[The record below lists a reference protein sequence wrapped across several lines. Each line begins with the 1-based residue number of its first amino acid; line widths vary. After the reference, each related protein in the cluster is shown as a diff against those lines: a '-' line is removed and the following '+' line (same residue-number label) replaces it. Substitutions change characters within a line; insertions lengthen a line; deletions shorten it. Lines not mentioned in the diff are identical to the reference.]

1 MPTIQEVR
9 QVFPQYDDLS
19 DEQLLT
25 GIHKKFYSDI
35 PVEDFM
41 SRFSSAPQ
49 QSAQPPQGGSA
60 LGTALGS
67 VVSGGGGL
75 LSTVGSL
82 GGMVLPG
89 VGYDNAL
96 TRAGRDVQQYGES
109 LMSEEMRAKRAA
121 LSEAVKR
128 AEDQGLV
135 AEASAALRMLAQNP
149 SLIGSMLLEQIPM
162 FVATG
167 GVGRAAMGAVQLGT
181 RGAVRAAAAGAER
194 QAAVEAA
201 EQLAGRVGTGTAIG
215 TGAALQGGEVA
226 GQAYQDVMSLPDAT
240 LASSPAYQA
249 LTQRMSA
256 EEARRTLAEEAA
268 QQAGLMG
275 AGISGA
281 AAALLPG
288 AEKALFSKQ
297 LSERVVRRVLTG
309 AAGEGAQEAIEEGG
323 GQVAQNI
330 AARRADTERDITRGA
345 AGAAAIGGTLGA
357 IMGGGIAGVRGP
369 TPPPAEPRSPITQQ
383 LINDYVAGRDLPPEA
398 IAAVENA
405 IVSGETLAPPAEP
418 TTQAAAPVPPLLE
431 APPQQPLLEAPT
443 QPPVTE
449 APTEP
454 TTETD
459 VTQPV
464 TPVEQPVVEAA
475 VPEQPTQQS
484 LGRDQELAE
493 AAGLDAEGNVNYERV
508 AAVRQ
513 ELGVPPTRWQDLPRE
528 DQERVLERLRQ
539 QDLSARD
546 IPEVAQPV
554 VEAAVPADVDPKE
567 ELRKARIAERRAERI
582 IKQTT
587 NPNTRAFAQAQLA
600 QAQEARA
607 NAEGTIKAQEAAA
620 AKEEQGRL
628 RTAFKRADET
638 INKRLGE
645 LEKMGTQGK
654 EVADGV
660 RRALNN
666 RALDSQQLLGA
677 FIGADVLVK
686 QLPGKANHR
695 IEFVERLLPT
705 EEEAKAVEASGGTLG
720 AEAQG
725 RRDAARGL
733 IELSLSKRFLDPGY
747 VLLRETAAHEA
758 FHVLQDYYKKFDK
771 GFAQTLDN
779 AFAKGSDLKDG
790 KAMFADIIKDKS
802 LKNKLQRLR
811 SAAGNMSYFDL
822 LVRDLKS
829 PITPR
834 EAQAYVYGALVD
846 SLRRGNQIT
855 GVKPGFSRFINFLR
869 DFFSRM
875 GNALSGLGY
884 GTTSELLT
892 REAGRGGARFTEEL
906 ARPAQAQ
913 AEMSAAPRGVE
924 ITPQNTKALI
934 NELAAAA
941 PDIEFS
947 AREGVSLKPGKPD
960 VVEAGSNVQMF
971 WDIEGGGIIFMN
983 AYKRGDVLDVDAIA
997 PEDIKKNPK
1006 LKTISTGSYGPFGL
1020 RVPLGVTGTR
1030 KLINDITSYLKARAP
1045 EIKYIEGQRITGAR
1059 QDLPE
1064 EKQMI
1069 RRAVYRDNPAVEFA
1083 ARSVGMTTPD
1093 FVDWFG
1099 DSKVSDRNGN
1109 PIPAYTGSVNQFN
1122 AFDLNAAS
1130 PDSLYGRG
1138 FWFSTNPEM
1147 AGGVPR
1153 NVSSLEEAYMEGEE
1167 ARAGYAF
1174 QGRKVT
1180 ITPPSQVELDSVK
1193 EVLSN
1198 RDIRDSVALQKLKEA
1213 AFIGPDEF
1221 AKEFNRISARA
1232 KKYSDERSQLNDLA
1246 EALRLNREMVGAA
1259 TVYPA
1264 YLSIQNPFD
1273 VSATFP
1279 HPNFDGERTRSSF
1292 MDDNGNIRN
1301 QDAVNNIW
1309 THWVSMFLRSPN
1321 FDIDKYSE
1329 IFWSTM
1335 RREFET
1341 LFSYVNNR
1349 SDTLSNNDLYNFM
1362 VRAAEAENERNGTN
1376 IPPKD
1381 MVNEGLRSLGY
1392 DGIKATSTDIPS
1404 ERSLPYGERTKTPS
1418 DVWVAFDPTQIKSI
1432 FNKFEQGVATQPE
1445 FAARQSPLLTDPNY
1459 SFYMDALTAQPIARS
1474 GLFGGVFRRFVGA
1487 MDNTALYGTPN
1498 TPERLRDALVRTSV
1512 NRNHPIWMLQQLAE
1526 RMGVLNGRDIG
1537 IAAESALMNTGR
1549 MQLLTQVGGLK
1560 FDPTTGDIDIRNDV
1574 KSLMEIF
1581 EGKVDTKNQ
1590 DILQRYL
1597 IALREKDLRGVGR
1610 TGMRSI
1616 KGQPFTDQMINDI
1629 IQQTEQA
1636 HPEFVDIARDLKKFS
1651 DSLLDFAV
1659 DTGIMTRA
1667 KAQELALIFYTPFYR
1682 EMEADSQSD
1691 PNQILGPNVNNVL
1704 RNTTS
1709 ALDKKLGG
1717 GDGNVG
1723 DLLENILRNADSI
1736 LRAGLKNHAIKMTA
1750 EVARDVGL
1758 GQVVQSAAGNNIVT
1772 YRVNGNEVH
1781 FRVDDPILFT
1791 AMATAPAKTRGALH
1805 QAMARMASFFRDMI
1819 TLAPSFMWA
1828 NLYRGKFQAYAQEG
1842 ASFSP
1847 FTTMKGMKDFLK
1859 ANPSYL
1865 AFTAQTG
1872 FGGYT
1877 LGMGERNIAA
1887 KMKKQ
1892 LDDRGIFGELMR
1904 GNLLAPFSKAI
1915 DGLSQISEA
1924 TELAERLALYER
1936 LKAQG
1941 MTDKQAAFQAYMLAP
1956 FSRQGSGQGV
1966 FGNVVQSLI
1975 PLVPFL
1981 NAKIQGLY
1989 RLVENEKG
1997 NKTIL
2002 KIPQQIFLRSMVITA
2017 FSTALYGL
2025 ALSGGNEDELDN
2037 LTVDDIIRY
2046 DWLFLGEGRK
2056 IALPRNFEI
2065 GSFFGAVPILA
2076 MEAYRKGH
2084 TDDLTKAAVS
2094 IGTSTLFFNPIP
2106 QAVLPI
2112 LSATTNYDFFRGREL
2127 ENYAMRNLPTEDR
2140 VDRSTTTAARLASAA
2155 TGNLVSPIKMQ
2166 AVLNGYLGSIGSGL
2180 MSGFDSIVLANLD
2193 VIPGKPAGP
2202 FGSPSDI
2209 PAILGNASGLG
2220 RFYRTDETK
2229 VSRFVGDFY
2238 TLKEQSNQIKNAI
2251 NEANLR
2257 GDYNR
2262 AIELQTEK
2270 GQLAMMN
2277 RTISRTSTQLSELN
2291 RQIRAIEAGPFDSET
2306 KLALIAPL
2314 RQQRDMMAK
2323 QTVQQARAMGAI

>member
-1 MPTIQEVR
+1 MPTVQIDGVGPVQ
-9 QVFPQYDDLS
+9 FPDDMSQGEIVQAIERDILPR
-19 DEQLLT
+19 
-25 GIHKKFYSDI
+25 YSQR
-35 PVEDFM
+35 P
-41 SRFSSAPQ
+41 
-49 QSAQPPQGGSA
+49 AQPPQGGSA

-67 VVSGGGGL
+67 VVSGGGSL

-121 LSEAVKR
+121 LSEAVKQ

-167 GVGRAAMGAVQLGT
+167 GVGRAAMGAVQIGT
-181 RGAVRAAAAGAER
+181 RGAATAAERAAAA
-194 QAAVEAA
+194 
-201 EQLAGRVGTGTAIG
+201 QLAGRVGTGTAIG

-226 GQAYQDVMSLPDAT
+226 GQAYQDIMSMPEST
-240 LASSPAYQA
+240 LVNSSTYQT
-249 LTQRMSA
+249 LLQTMSG

-275 AGISGA
+275 AGISGV

-309 AAGEGAQEAIEEGG
+309 ASGEAAQEAIEEGG

-330 AARRADTERDITRGA
+330 AARRADTERDLLRGA
-345 AGAAAIGGTLGA
+345 GSAAAIGGTLGA

-398 IAAVENA
+398 IAAAENA
-405 IVSGETLAPPAEP
+405 IASGETPAPPAEP
-418 TTQAAAPVPPLLE
+418 TTQAEAPVPPLPE
-431 APPQQPLLEAPT
+431 AAA

-449 APTEP
+449 AAAEP
-454 TTETD
+454 TTQPA

-464 TPVEQPVVEAA
+464 TPVEQPATETA
-475 VPEQPTQQS
+475 TQQPIS
-484 LGRDQELAE
+484 ADQLPEMFGGMGRGIGE
-493 AAGLDAEGNVNYERV
+493 GLRNGLWEGYSQGTGPLRPERDLDVRV
-508 AAVRQ
+508 ARDIADRRGREFTREEFDQFLTDFSKAKTPNEKADVANSYMAAK
-513 ELGVPPTRWQDLPRE
+513 PPTTEPN
-528 DQERVLERLRQ
+528 
-539 QDLSARD
+539 LSARD

-554 VEAAVPADVDPKE
+554 AEAPAPTDVDLKE

-582 IKQTT
+582 IKQTAD
-587 NPNTRAFAQAQLA
+587 PNKKVFAQAQLA

-607 NAEGTIKAQEAAA
+607 KAEEGIKAQEAAA

-666 RALDSQQLLGA
+666 RALDAQQLLGA

-695 IEFVERLLPT
+695 IEFVEKLLPT

-720 AEAQG
+720 AEVQG
-725 RRDAARGL
+725 RRDAAKAL

-771 GFAQTLDN
+771 GFAQALDN

-822 LVRDLKS
+822 LVRDLKT

-855 GVKPGFSRFINFLR
+855 GIKPGFSRFINFLR

-884 GTTSELLT
+884 ATTSELLT

-913 AEMSAAPRGVE
+913 AEMSARGAEPTLLRDINQLIKDAKSQSSWRNWYNRHEEKVNELFGDDAPLFKKILSATSQAASVPANVTLAIKAYKQLLNGEPFTGYLPAVIKNLERIRSDEGLRGRKISQYGQAVTAEESEAAQAVAVDRHIARLLFGVDVPTKRQVE
-924 ITPQNTKALI
+924 VATQVITDIANRLGWEPRQVQAALWAFNQVRTGTDPNNVKSYDFYLNKREEEI
-934 NELAAAA
+934 RAFRSAFSGREGGGVQAGAGTAERTGEVKGVDIASATTEDIANELAAAA

-947 AREGVSLKPGKPD
+947 AREGVSLKPGNPD
-960 VVEAGSNVQMF
+960 VVEAGNNTQMF

-983 AYKRGDVLDVDAIA
+983 AYRQGDVFEIDAIA

-1006 LKTISTGSYGPFGL
+1006 LKTIPTGSYGPFGL
-1020 RVPLGVTGTR
+1020 RVPLGITGTR
-1030 KLINDITSYLKARAP
+1030 KLIDDITNYLKTRFP
-1045 EIKYIEGQRITGAR
+1045 EIRYVEGYRITGTR
-1059 QDLPE
+1059 QGLPPE
-1064 EKQMI
+1064 RQFVRKDI
-1069 RRAVYRDNPAVEFA
+1069 YRQ
-1083 ARSVGMTTPD
+1083 
-1093 FVDWFG
+1093 
-1099 DSKVSDRNGN
+1099 K
-1109 PIPAYTGSVNQFN
+1109 
-1122 AFDLNAAS
+1122 
-1130 PDSLYGRG
+1130 
-1138 FWFSTNPEM
+1138 
-1147 AGGVPR
+1147 
-1153 NVSSLEEAYMEGEE
+1153 
-1167 ARAGYAF
+1167 
-1174 QGRKVT
+1174 
-1180 ITPPSQVELDSVK
+1180 
-1193 EVLSN
+1193 
-1198 RDIRDSVALQKLKEA
+1198 RDA
-1213 AFIGPDEF
+1213 
-1221 AKEFNRISARA
+1221 
-1232 KKYSDERSQLNDLA
+1232 
-1246 EALRLNREMVGAA
+1246 
-1259 TVYPA
+1259 
-1264 YLSIQNPFD
+1264 
-1273 VSATFP
+1273 
-1279 HPNFDGERTRSSF
+1279 
-1292 MDDNGNIRN
+1292 
-1301 QDAVNNIW
+1301 
-1309 THWVSMFLRSPN
+1309 
-1321 FDIDKYSE
+1321 
-1329 IFWSTM
+1329 
-1335 RREFET
+1335 
-1341 LFSYVNNR
+1341 
-1349 SDTLSNNDLYNFM
+1349 
-1362 VRAAEAENERNGTN
+1362 
-1376 IPPKD
+1376 
-1381 MVNEGLRSLGY
+1381 
-1392 DGIKATSTDIPS
+1392 
-1404 ERSLPYGERTKTPS
+1404 
-1418 DVWVAFDPTQIKSI
+1418 
-1432 FNKFEQGVATQPE
+1432 E

-1498 TPERLRDALVRTSV
+1498 TPERLTDALVRTSV

-1549 MQLLTQVGGLK
+1549 MQILTQVAGLK

-1616 KGQPFTDQMINDI
+1616 KGQPFTNQMINDI

-1691 PNQILGPNVNNVL
+1691 PNQILGPNVSNVL

-1736 LRAGLKNHAIKMTA
+1736 LRAGLKNHAVKMTA

-1904 GNLLAPFSKAI
+1904 FNLLAPFKKAM

-2025 ALSGGNEDELDN
+2025 ALSGGNEDELDK

-2046 DWLFLGEGRK
+2046 DWAFLPGGGK

-2112 LSATTNYDFFRGREL
+2112 LSAVTNYDFFRGREL

-2166 AVLNGYLGSIGSGL
+2166 AVLNGYLGSIGSGF

-2277 RTISRTSTQLSELN
+2277 RTIARTSTQLSELN
-2291 RQIRAIEAGPFDSET
+2291 RQIRSIEAGPFDSET

-2314 RQQRDMMAK
+2314 RQQRDMLAK
-2323 QTVQQARAMGAI
+2323 QTVQQARAVGAI

>member
-1 MPTIQEVR
+1 
-9 QVFPQYDDLS
+9 
-19 DEQLLT
+19 
-25 GIHKKFYSDI
+25 
-35 PVEDFM
+35 
-41 SRFSSAPQ
+41 
-49 QSAQPPQGGSA
+49 
-60 LGTALGS
+60 
-67 VVSGGGGL
+67 
-75 LSTVGSL
+75 
-82 GGMVLPG
+82 
-89 VGYDNAL
+89 
-96 TRAGRDVQQYGES
+96 
-109 LMSEEMRAKRAA
+109 
-121 LSEAVKR
+121 
-128 AEDQGLV
+128 
-135 AEASAALRMLAQNP
+135 
-149 SLIGSMLLEQIPM
+149 
-162 FVATG
+162 
-167 GVGRAAMGAVQLGT
+167 
-181 RGAVRAAAAGAER
+181 
-194 QAAVEAA
+194 
-201 EQLAGRVGTGTAIG
+201 
-215 TGAALQGGEVA
+215 
-226 GQAYQDVMSLPDAT
+226 
-240 LASSPAYQA
+240 
-249 LTQRMSA
+249 
-256 EEARRTLAEEAA
+256 
-268 QQAGLMG
+268 
-275 AGISGA
+275 
-281 AAALLPG
+281 
-288 AEKALFSKQ
+288 
-297 LSERVVRRVLTG
+297 
-309 AAGEGAQEAIEEGG
+309 
-323 GQVAQNI
+323 
-330 AARRADTERDITRGA
+330 
-345 AGAAAIGGTLGA
+345 
-357 IMGGGIAGVRGP
+357 
-369 TPPPAEPRSPITQQ
+369 
-383 LINDYVAGRDLPPEA
+383 
-398 IAAVENA
+398 
-405 IVSGETLAPPAEP
+405 
-418 TTQAAAPVPPLLE
+418 
-431 APPQQPLLEAPT
+431 
-443 QPPVTE
+443 
-449 APTEP
+449 
-454 TTETD
+454 
-459 VTQPV
+459 
-464 TPVEQPVVEAA
+464 
-475 VPEQPTQQS
+475 
-484 LGRDQELAE
+484 
-493 AAGLDAEGNVNYERV
+493 
-508 AAVRQ
+508 
-513 ELGVPPTRWQDLPRE
+513 
-528 DQERVLERLRQ
+528 
-539 QDLSARD
+539 
-546 IPEVAQPV
+546 
-554 VEAAVPADVDPKE
+554 
-567 ELRKARIAERRAERI
+567 
-582 IKQTT
+582 
-587 NPNTRAFAQAQLA
+587 
-600 QAQEARA
+600 
-607 NAEGTIKAQEAAA
+607 
-620 AKEEQGRL
+620 
-628 RTAFKRADET
+628 
-638 INKRLGE
+638 
-645 LEKMGTQGK
+645 
-654 EVADGV
+654 
-660 RRALNN
+660 
-666 RALDSQQLLGA
+666 
-677 FIGADVLVK
+677 
-686 QLPGKANHR
+686 
-695 IEFVERLLPT
+695 
-705 EEEAKAVEASGGTLG
+705 
-720 AEAQG
+720 
-725 RRDAARGL
+725 
-733 IELSLSKRFLDPGY
+733 
-747 VLLRETAAHEA
+747 
-758 FHVLQDYYKKFDK
+758 
-771 GFAQTLDN
+771 
-779 AFAKGSDLKDG
+779 
-790 KAMFADIIKDKS
+790 
-802 LKNKLQRLR
+802 
-811 SAAGNMSYFDL
+811 
-822 LVRDLKS
+822 
-829 PITPR
+829 
-834 EAQAYVYGALVD
+834 
-846 SLRRGNQIT
+846 
-855 GVKPGFSRFINFLR
+855 
-869 DFFSRM
+869 
-875 GNALSGLGY
+875 
-884 GTTSELLT
+884 
-892 REAGRGGARFTEEL
+892 
-906 ARPAQAQ
+906 
-913 AEMSAAPRGVE
+913 
-924 ITPQNTKALI
+924 
-934 NELAAAA
+934 
-941 PDIEFS
+941 
-947 AREGVSLKPGKPD
+947 
-960 VVEAGSNVQMF
+960 
-971 WDIEGGGIIFMN
+971 
-983 AYKRGDVLDVDAIA
+983 
-997 PEDIKKNPK
+997 
-1006 LKTISTGSYGPFGL
+1006 
-1020 RVPLGVTGTR
+1020 
-1030 KLINDITSYLKARAP
+1030 
-1045 EIKYIEGQRITGAR
+1045 
-1059 QDLPE
+1059 
-1064 EKQMI
+1064 
-1069 RRAVYRDNPAVEFA
+1069 
-1083 ARSVGMTTPD
+1083 
-1093 FVDWFG
+1093 
-1099 DSKVSDRNGN
+1099 
-1109 PIPAYTGSVNQFN
+1109 
-1122 AFDLNAAS
+1122 
-1130 PDSLYGRG
+1130 
-1138 FWFSTNPEM
+1138 
-1147 AGGVPR
+1147 
-1153 NVSSLEEAYMEGEE
+1153 
-1167 ARAGYAF
+1167 
-1174 QGRKVT
+1174 
-1180 ITPPSQVELDSVK
+1180 
-1193 EVLSN
+1193 
-1198 RDIRDSVALQKLKEA
+1198 
-1213 AFIGPDEF
+1213 
-1221 AKEFNRISARA
+1221 
-1232 KKYSDERSQLNDLA
+1232 
-1246 EALRLNREMVGAA
+1246 
-1259 TVYPA
+1259 
-1264 YLSIQNPFD
+1264 
-1273 VSATFP
+1273 
-1279 HPNFDGERTRSSF
+1279 
-1292 MDDNGNIRN
+1292 
-1301 QDAVNNIW
+1301 
-1309 THWVSMFLRSPN
+1309 
-1321 FDIDKYSE
+1321 
-1329 IFWSTM
+1329 
-1335 RREFET
+1335 
-1341 LFSYVNNR
+1341 
-1349 SDTLSNNDLYNFM
+1349 
-1362 VRAAEAENERNGTN
+1362 
-1376 IPPKD
+1376 
-1381 MVNEGLRSLGY
+1381 
-1392 DGIKATSTDIPS
+1392 
-1404 ERSLPYGERTKTPS
+1404 
-1418 DVWVAFDPTQIKSI
+1418 
-1432 FNKFEQGVATQPE
+1432 
-1445 FAARQSPLLTDPNY
+1445 
-1459 SFYMDALTAQPIARS
+1459 
-1474 GLFGGVFRRFVGA
+1474 
-1487 MDNTALYGTPN
+1487 
-1498 TPERLRDALVRTSV
+1498 
-1512 NRNHPIWMLQQLAE
+1512 
-1526 RMGVLNGRDIG
+1526 
-1537 IAAESALMNTGR
+1537 

-1616 KGQPFTDQMINDI
+1616 KGRPFTDQMINDI

-1691 PNQILGPNVNNVL
+1691 PNQILGPNVSNVL

-1805 QAMARMASFFRDMI
+1805 QAMARMASFFREMI

-1877 LGMGERNIAA
+1877 FGMGEKNIAA

-1892 LDDRGIFGELMR
+1892 LDDRGIFREVMR
-1904 GNLLAPFSKAI
+1904 GNLWAVARRAI
-1915 DGLSQISEA
+1915 DGLSQVSEA
-1924 TELAERLALYER
+1924 TELAERLGLYER

>member
-1 MPTIQEVR
+1 MPTVQIDGVGPVQ
-9 QVFPQYDDLS
+9 FPDDMSQGEIVQAIERDILPR
-19 DEQLLT
+19 
-25 GIHKKFYSDI
+25 YSQR
-35 PVEDFM
+35 P
-41 SRFSSAPQ
+41 
-49 QSAQPPQGGSA
+49 AQPPQGGSA

-121 LSEAVKR
+121 LSEAVKQ

-167 GVGRAAMGAVQLGT
+167 GAGRAAMGAVQLGT

-194 QAAVEAA
+194 QAAAEAA
-201 EQLAGRVGTGTAIG
+201 AQLAGRVGTGTAIG

-226 GQAYQDVMSLPDAT
+226 GQAYQDIMSLPDAT
-240 LASSPAYQA
+240 LANSPAYQA
-249 LTQRMSA
+249 LLQRMSG

-275 AGISGA
+275 AGISA
-281 AAALLPG
+281 AAAAALPG
-288 AEKALFSKQ
+288 AEKALFSKK
-297 LSERVVRRVLTG
+297 LSERAVRRVLIG

-323 GQVAQNI
+323 GQIAQNI
-330 AARRADTERDITRGA
+330 AARRADTERDLTRGA

-369 TPPPAEPRSPITQQ
+369 TPPPSEARSPITQQ
-383 LINDYVAGRDLPPEA
+383 VINDYLAGRDLPPEVE
-398 IAAVENA
+398 AAAENA
-405 IVSGETLAPPAEP
+405 IASGQPPAPPSEP
-418 TTQAAAPVPPLLE
+418 PTQAAAPVPPPPE
-431 APPQQPLLEAPT
+431 AA
-443 QPPVTE
+443 
-449 APTEP
+449 AEP
-454 TTETD
+454 TTQAA

-464 TPVEQPVVEAA
+464 TPVEQTVVEAA
-475 VPEQPTQQS
+475 VPEQPSTERLTRS
-484 LGRDQELAE
+484 QELAE

-513 ELGVPPTRWQDLPRE
+513 ELGVPPLRWQDLPRE

-554 VEAAVPADVDPKE
+554 AEAAAPAGADPKE
-567 ELRKARIAERRAERI
+567 DLRKARIAERRAERI
-582 IKQTT
+582 IKQTAD
-587 NPNTRAFAQAQLA
+587 PNKKAFAQVQLA

-607 NAEGTIKAQEAAA
+607 KAEEGIKAQEAAA

-628 RTAFKRADET
+628 RTAFNRARET

-645 LEKMGTQGK
+645 LENMGTQGK
-654 EVADGV
+654 EVADGI
-660 RRALNN
+660 RRALDN
-666 RALDSQQLLGA
+666 RAFDSQQLLGA

-695 IEFVERLLPT
+695 IDFVEKLIPT
-705 EEEAKAVEASGGTLG
+705 EEEIKAVEASGGKLG
-720 AEAQG
+720 SEVQG
-725 RRDAARGL
+725 RRDAAKAL

-747 VLLRETAAHEA
+747 TLLRESAAHEA
-758 FHVLQDYYKKFDK
+758 FHVLQDYYKRFDK
-771 GFAQTLDN
+771 GFAQALDN

-811 SAAGNMSYFDL
+811 SPAGNMSYFDL

-884 GTTSELLT
+884 ATTSELLT

-924 ITPQNTKALI
+924 INSQNTEALI
-934 NELAAAA
+934 NELAVAA

-947 AREGVSLKPGKPD
+947 AREGVSLKSGKPD
-960 VVEAGSNVQMF
+960 VVEAGNNTQMF

-983 AYKRGDVLDVDAIA
+983 AYRQGDVFEIDAIA

-1006 LKTISTGSYGPFGL
+1006 LKTIPTGSYGPFGL
-1020 RVPLGVTGTR
+1020 RVPLGITGTR
-1030 KLINDITSYLKARAP
+1030 KLIDDITNYLKTRFP
-1045 EIKYIEGQRITGAR
+1045 EIRYVEGYRITGTR
-1059 QDLPE
+1059 QGLPPE
-1064 EKQMI
+1064 RQFVRKDI
-1069 RRAVYRDNPAVEFA
+1069 YRQKPEVEFA

-1099 DSKVSDRNGN
+1099 ESKVSDRNGN

-1122 AFDLNAAS
+1122 VFDLNATS

-1153 NVSSLEEAYMEGEE
+1153 NVSSLEEAYTQGEK
-1167 ARAGYAF
+1167 AQAGYAF
-1174 QGRKVT
+1174 QGRKLT
-1180 ITPPSQVELDSVK
+1180 INPPSEDKMDAVK
-1193 EVLSN
+1193 ELLTDRYVLGKPE
-1198 RDIRDSVALQKLKEA
+1198 LQKLKA
-1213 AFIGPDEF
+1213 AASLGANEF
-1221 AKEFNRISARA
+1221 AKEFNKVASAAPR
-1232 KKYSDERSQLNDLA
+1232 YSRQRDQLINFVSDLD
-1246 EALRLNREMVGAA
+1246 LNSDMAGAA

-1273 VSATFP
+1273 MSETFT
-1279 HPNFDGERTRSSF
+1279 HPNFDGKILRYSF
-1292 MDDNGNIRN
+1292 MDENGKIIN
-1301 QDAVNNIW
+1301 QSVIDNIW
-1309 THWVSMFLRSPN
+1309 KHWISMFSTKPD
-1321 FDIDKYSE
+1321 FDVKKYSE
-1329 IFWSTM
+1329 IFWQDM
-1335 RREFET
+1335 KREFQSPSVAYRSKET
-1341 LFSYVNNR
+1341 I
-1349 SDTLSNNDLYNFM
+1349 SNEDLYNFM
-1362 VRAAEAENERNGTN
+1362 VSSADYENQRNGTN

-1381 MVNEGLRSLGY
+1381 MVNEALRYRGY
-1392 DGIKATSTDIPS
+1392 DGIKSTSTDIPS
-1404 ERSLPYGERTKTPS
+1404 ERSLPTGERTKTPS

-1549 MQLLTQVGGLK
+1549 MQILTQVAGLK

-1636 HPEFVDIARDLKKFS
+1636 HPEFVDVARDLKKFS

-1691 PNQILGPNVNNVL
+1691 PNQILGPNVSNVL

-1904 GNLLAPFSKAI
+1904 FNLLAPFSKAI

-1936 LKAQG
+1936 LKGQG

-2112 LSATTNYDFFRGREL
+2112 LSAVTNYDFFRGREL

-2155 TGNLVSPIKMQ
+2155 TGNIVSPIKMQ

-2277 RTISRTSTQLSELN
+2277 RTIARTSTRLSELN
-2291 RQIRAIEAGPFDSET
+2291 RQIRSIEAGPFDSET

-2314 RQQRDMMAK
+2314 RQQRDMLAK
-2323 QTVQQARAMGAI
+2323 QTVQQARAVGAI